1 MFKTGIWAF
10 NDTLRRV
17 EKVCEKGV
25 QTTPSEGFG
34 PILNPR
40 DPKGTQRPKGT
51 QGRLRRPWGGW
62 AHGALWGYSEAI
74 PNGMPFRVDGY
85 YEMKAVAK
93 IIHSEMEATA
103 FISNPLRNESRG

>member
-1 MFKTGIWAF
+1 MSFLVFSGSPA
-10 NDTLRRV
+10 RSAS
-17 EKVCEKGV
+17 G
-25 QTTPSEGFG
+25 
-34 PILNPR
+34 PR
-40 DPKGTQRPKGT
+40 DLRA

>member
-1 MFKTGIWAF
+1 MFSPAESAPPPTF
-10 NDTLRRV
+10 ETPFSRFY
-17 EKVCEKGV
+17 KV
-25 QTTPSEGFG
+25 
-34 PILNPR
+34 PIPW
-40 DPKGTQRPKGT
+40 TQRHPWGPTPTKGKGQGGQGT

>member
-1 MFKTGIWAF
+1 MSFLVFFRFASAQRLG
-10 NDTLRRV
+10 R
-17 EKVCEKGV
+17 
-25 QTTPSEGFG
+25 
-34 PILNPR
+34 R
-40 DPKGTQRPKGT
+40 DPVGPRGAKGAFGAL
-51 QGRLRRPWGGW
+51 GGGW

-103 FISNPLRNESRG
+103 FISNPLQNESRG

>member
-1 MFKTGIWAF
+1 MSFLVFSGSPARSASGPGT
-10 NDTLRRV
+10 
-17 EKVCEKGV
+17 
-25 QTTPSEGFG
+25 EG
-34 PILNPR
+34 
-40 DPKGTQRPKGT
+40 PKGSQGPQGAQGAQGA
-51 QGRLRRPWGGW
+51 QGRLRRPWGGGW

-103 FISNPLRNESRG
+103 FISNPLQNESRG